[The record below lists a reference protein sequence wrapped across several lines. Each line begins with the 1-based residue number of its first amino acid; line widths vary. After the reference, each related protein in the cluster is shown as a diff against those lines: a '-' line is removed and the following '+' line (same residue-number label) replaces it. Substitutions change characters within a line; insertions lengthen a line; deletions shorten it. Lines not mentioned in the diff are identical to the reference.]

1 MTVKTVT
8 CYQQHKQSCQWAQ
21 LKLCDSLL
29 QFISSLSA
37 VVLRNG
43 ELGLERAS
51 LSDDCLHA
59 QQLVNEILHTGQEQL
74 SAQSWQHE
82 TPRLSHL
89 YTYVVFPTWNV
100 IGWVSGCK
108 RRVWSHSGYMA
119 YLNVLWESQEYFY
132 TTRLSNQAKLT
143 WWGLAVQLYSVI
155 QRKGAVWILSASE
168 KNIFICEEVMIVLR
182 L

>member
-1 MTVKTVT
+1 MNWLWSLRHRLCETLTDALWQPVYRQTIYSDRGDGYILPTAQT
-8 CYQQHKQSCQWAQ
+8 CAKLSVRAANRQRR

-51 LSDDCLHA
+51 LSDDCLHG
-59 QQLVNEILHTGQEQL
+59 QQLVNQILHTGQEHATQL

-100 IGWVSGCK
+100 MGWVSGCK
-108 RRVWSHSGYMA
+108 RRVWGHSGYMSC
-119 YLNVLWESQEYFY
+119 LNVLWESQEYFY
-132 TTRLSNQAKLT
+132 TTRH
-143 WWGLAVQLYSVI
+143 V
-155 QRKGAVWILSASE
+155 
-168 KNIFICEEVMIVLR
+168 
-182 L
+182 